1 MVLVIWDFES
11 LREELIFLNSGIQPS
26 IFVRPIVKKGE
37 SVSQQPK
44 QPRRIHDLFSAFLGS
59 FAAVA
64 LITSPWNVDTE
75 GPDPFYKGPLIFPII
90 VLSMMILSSLPACFR
105 LLSSPADRL
114 RRLDEEGWPK
124 KTLVVL
130 GLLIAMLVGFNLIG
144 LEISCWLF
152 LTISL
157 YYLGHRGIFKLMV
170 LPLLMT
176 GLIAVVFKH
185 FLGVFFPTPLIM
197 EWLGE

>member
-1 MVLVIWDFES
+1 
-11 LREELIFLNSGIQPS
+11 
-26 IFVRPIVKKGE
+26 
-37 SVSQQPK
+37 VSQQPK
-44 QPRRIHDLFSAFLGS
+44 QTSRIHDLFSAFLGA
-59 FAAVA
+59 FAAFA

-75 GPDPFYKGPLIFPII
+75 GPDPFYKGPLIFPIM
-90 VLSMMILSSLPACFR
+90 VLSMMILASLPACFR
-105 LLSSPADRL
+105 LLSSPADSY
-114 RRLDEEGWPK
+114 RRLDEEGWPQ

-130 GLLIAMLVGFNLIG
+130 GLLIALLAGLKLIG

-157 YYLGHRGIFKLMV
+157 YYLGHREVFKLIV

-185 FLGVFFPTPLIM
+185 FLGVFFPTPLIV
-197 EWLGE
+197 EWLGQ